1 MYKME
6 EETVKITSREKWILA
21 VLLALLFLLL
31 CTPLAFQTGNRFLS
45 WVGLS
50 YLKNGQV
57 TPTGWI
63 LHALIFALLVRL
75 LMK

>member
-21 VLLALLFLLL
+21 VLLALLFLLFS
-31 CTPLAFQTGNRFLS
+31 TPLAFQTGNRFLS
-45 WVGLS
+45 WARLS

-57 TPTGWI
+57 TPAGWI
-63 LHALIFALLVRL
+63 LHAILFALLVRL